1 MELAKS
7 DDRKVLLKGGVVFTH
22 FLGCFSLVPSLDD
35 EIPSLVSL
43 LVAIWEPDTGSEPPP
58 DSDDLDCL
66 LDGFL
71 FRSLLILKLLGL
83 RFVFGGASG
92 AGGLGVL

>member
-7 DDRKVLLKGGVVFTH
+7 DDRKVLLQGGVVFTH

-35 EIPSLVSL
+35 EMPSLVSH
-43 LVAIWEPDTGSEPPP
+43 LVTIWHPDTGGEPPP
-58 DSDDLDCL
+58 DSDDLNCL
-66 LDGFL
+66 LDRFL
-71 FRSLLILKLLGL
+71 FRSLLFLNLLGL